1 MKRLLP
7 VGDRSI
13 RIAHRTA
20 GLAALLALLTALIV
34 AAPSPAAP
42 AGGASAT
49 HIVRFW
55 PGISQADGARIVRA
69 AGGRPGAPLPLIGGR
84 GARLGDRAAR
94 QLARDP
100 RVRAV
105 SANGAVA
112 PQGGRFDVSRLAMA
126 YPAAVRAPDA
136 WSAATGAGV
145 TVAVIDTGTAGD
157 LPDFRRADGSSRVIG
172 SAVVNPL
179 ALSAGDRYGHGTHVA
194 GIIAGDGTRRDRS
207 DPQAGRYVG
216 VAPEADLVSI
226 KIADDEG
233 GATVLDAIYGLQF
246 AVDHKDDYG
255 IRIVNLSL
263 QSTVAGSYRTD
274 PLDAAVE
281 AAWFRGLVVVAAAGN
296 RGGRPDAVHYAPGN
310 DPYAITVGAAD
321 DRGTTSASDDVVAPW
336 SSAGTTQDGFAKPE
350 VTAPGTHIVSTL
362 AAGSEYARLCPSC
375 LVGGSY
381 LRAGGTSMAA
391 PVASGVA
398 ALLLQAHPSWTP
410 DQVKRALVRSAELNG
425 SRIAEVNADGV
436 LRADSPL
443 SANQGLSPSQLLD
456 PATGAI
462 DHARSSWSRS
472 SWSAAPGGLTADWAR
487 SSWSCDCSQ
496 ATGGGIDTARSS
508 WSRSSWS
515 TLWGD

>member
-1 MKRLLP
+1 
-7 VGDRSI
+7 
-13 RIAHRTA
+13 
-20 GLAALLALLTALIV
+20 
-34 AAPSPAAP
+34 
-42 AGGASAT
+42 
-49 HIVRFW
+49 
-55 PGISQADGARIVRA
+55 
-69 AGGRPGAPLPLIGGR
+69 
-84 GARLGDRAAR
+84 
-94 QLARDP
+94 
-100 RVRAV
+100 
-105 SANGAVA
+105 
-112 PQGGRFDVSRLAMA
+112 
-126 YPAAVRAPDA
+126 
-136 WSAATGAGV
+136 
-145 TVAVIDTGTAGD
+145 
-157 LPDFRRADGSSRVIG
+157 
-172 SAVVNPL
+172 
-179 ALSAGDRYGHGTHVA
+179 VA
-194 GIIAGDGTRRDRS
+194 GIIAGDGTRRDPA

-216 VAPEADLVSI
+216 VAPDADLVSI

-281 AAWFRGLVVVAAAGN
+281 AAWFRGLVVIAAAGN
-296 RGGRPDAVHYAPGN
+296 RGGQPDAMQYAPGN
-310 DPYAITVGAAD
+310 DPYAITVGAVD

-350 VTAPGTHIVSTL
+350 ITAPGAHIVSTL
-362 AAGSEYARLCPSC
+362 APGSEYARLCPSC
-375 LVGGSY
+375 LVGGGY

-410 DQVKRALVRSAELNG
+410 DQVKRALVHGAELNG
-425 SRIAEVNADGV
+425 SRIAEVNTDGV
-436 LRADSPL
+436 LQADSPL
-443 SANQGLSPSQLLD
+443 GANQGLSPSQLLD

-462 DHARSSWSRS
+462 APARSSWSRS
-472 SWSAAPGGLTADWAR
+472 SWSTAPDGLTAGWAR

-496 ATGGGIDTARSS
+496 APGAGIDPARSS